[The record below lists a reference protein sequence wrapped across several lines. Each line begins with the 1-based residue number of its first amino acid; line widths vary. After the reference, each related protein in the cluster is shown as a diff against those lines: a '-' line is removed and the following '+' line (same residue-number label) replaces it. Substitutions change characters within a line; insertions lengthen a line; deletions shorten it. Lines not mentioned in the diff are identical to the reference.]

1 MQSEAV
7 SVLSGIGVAQRRVTE
22 YFRWTAGRWYLEV
35 SVDANGG
42 MSYSTNMP
50 QSMVGKGLSWHAF
63 DDRYLSDLKQT
74 LSNLN
79 GMANYDQQVAREQEE
94 AMLAESGEQG

>member
-1 MQSEAV
+1 MSQSEAV
-7 SVLSGIGVAQRRVTE
+7 SALSQIGVAHRRTTE

-35 SVDANGG
+35 SADANGG

-50 QSMVGKGLSWHAF
+50 QSKVGKGLSWHAL

-74 LSNLN
+74 LDNLYA
-79 GMANYDQQVAREQEE
+79 MAEQDQQVAREQSTPVEVGQE
-94 AMLAESGEQG
+94 G